1 MLAVGHLRR
10 APGFVRALG
19 VLTLLIGIAVM
30 HAVVFSTGHAMGAV
44 AEPAVSSPAAA
55 APVMAGRS
63 VSPSNDGDRAP
74 IALAAQGMS
83 KIGHGDHA
91 VPATAPGEA
100 TAPTVPNEQSPVAD
114 RESAAPMRTTLA
126 VADGSDCDGCTT
138 HAGMHACV
146 FVLVTLALALGL
158 AVIAWLGADRTPS
171 AGRLARAGLRRR
183 TRPPPW
189 TVLSLAE
196 LAILRI

>member
-1 MLAVGHLRR
+1 MLTVGRLRR

-19 VLTLLIGIAVM
+19 VLTLLIGVAVM
-30 HAVVFSTGHAMGAV
+30 HAVVFSTGHAMGA
-44 AEPAVSSPAAA
+44 AIEPAVSSPAAVNTLA
-55 APVMAGRS
+55 APGI
-63 VSPSNDGDRAP
+63 SPIP
-74 IALAAQGMS
+74 
-83 KIGHGDHA
+83 HGSHLSA
-91 VPATAPGEA
+91 ATASGGVAAAAVRNEK
-100 TAPTVPNEQSPVAD
+100 APSAD
-114 RESAAPMRTTLA
+114 RSQAAPMRTPT

-146 FVLVTLALALGL
+146 FVLVTLALALGP
-158 AVIAWLGADRTPS
+158 AVIAWLGADRILG
-171 AGRLARAGLRRR
+171 AARLARLGLRRR

>member
-1 MLAVGHLRR
+1 M
-10 APGFVRALG
+10 
-19 VLTLLIGIAVM
+19 LTLLIGVAIM
-30 HAVVFSTGHAMGAV
+30 HAVIFSTAHAMATES
-44 AEPAVSSPAAA
+44 AASSPAAA
-55 APVMAGRS
+55 AHV
-63 VSPSNDGDRAP
+63 
-74 IALAAQGMS
+74 
-83 KIGHGDHA
+83 
-91 VPATAPGEA
+91 EA
-100 TAPTVPNEQSPVAD
+100 TASTVRNEQAPVAY
-114 RESAAPMRTTLA
+114 RESAAPMRTIPA

-158 AVIAWLGADRTPS
+158 AVIAWLGADRIL
-171 AGRLARAGLRRR
+171 GGGNLARAGLRRR